1 MGTSDHRLEE
11 KLLGC
16 RECLGVVPPVPSLR
30 ADDMSSG
37 ADTAV
42 GAWEY

>member
-30 ADDMSSG
+30 ADDVSSG

-42 GAWEY
+42 GAWE